1 MKLSRIK
8 IENFRSIKSLDFDCK
23 KQINCFIGMNGS
35 GKSTLLYAI
44 NILLSWFVA
53 RLKNPSSRGLAI
65 DDKDISHG
73 AKYCL
78 LEIELNDNT
87 TWTLYKQRSSNREKS
102 EYKTSLE
109 SLNEYVARLLKTYS
123 CENNQCELPTVAFYP
138 VNRSIVN
145 VPLRIVKKHAMS
157 GLDAYNKPSETTTD
171 FTSFFEWFRER
182 EDEENE
188 QYRHSGVLREDIQ
201 LKAVR
206 EAIRKVLPEYSNFRV
221 QRNPR
226 AFVME
231 KDGKKYSFEQLS
243 DGEKCYIA
251 LIADIAR
258 RLSMTHTTLENSLEG
273 SGIVLIDEVDL
284 HLHPVWQIELI
295 EKLRETFHNCQFFI
309 TTHSPL
315 VIADICKN
323 ENDAYLMVKNGVVDA
338 DPIDVFGGNVDEIL
352 TIAFNMGT
360 TRSQRVS
367 ERMNIIIEKL
377 NEGETDSV
385 EFTENMDW
393 LTENIDNNDPFF
405 AKVSIMLM
413 KNKAAHEKHKKNK

>member
-1 MKLSRIK
+1 MKISRIR
-8 IENFRSIKSLDFDCK
+8 IENYKAIKALDIDCR
-23 KQINCFIGMNGS
+23 KQINCFVGMNGS
-35 GKSTLLYAI
+35 GKTTLLNAI
-44 NILLSWFVA
+44 NILMSWFVA
-53 RLKNPSSRGLAI
+53 RLKSPTGRGLSI
-65 DDKDISHG
+65 DDKDISYG

-78 LEIELNDNT
+78 LEVELDNEIK
-87 TWTLYKQRSSNREKS
+87 WTLYKQRSSNREKL

-109 SLNEYVARLLKTYS
+109 QLNGYVANLLKTYS
-123 CENNQCELPTVAFYP
+123 LENNQCELPTFSFYP

-188 QYRHSGVLREDIQ
+188 QYRQLGYLKEDSQ

-206 EAIRKVLPEYSNFRV
+206 DAIGKVLPEYSNFRV

-226 AFVME
+226 AFVMD
-231 KDGKKYSFEQLS
+231 KNGQKCSFEQLS

-258 RLSMTHTTLENSLEG
+258 RLSMTHTSFENALEG
-273 SGIVLIDEVDL
+273 CGVVLIDEVDL
-284 HLHPVWQIELI
+284 HLHPIWQIELI
-295 EKLRETFHNCQFFI
+295 EKLRKTFPNCQFFI

-315 VIADICKN
+315 VITDICKN
-323 ENDAYLMVKNGVVDA
+323 ENDAYLMVKDGVVDA

-352 TIAFNMGT
+352 TVAFNMGT

-367 ERMNIIIEKL
+367 ERMEVIIKKL
-377 NEGETDSV
+377 NAGEIDSI
-385 EFTENMDW
+385 EFTENMEW
-393 LTENIDNNDPFF
+393 LKDNIDNNDPFF
-405 AKVSIMLM
+405 AKVGLMLM
-413 KNKAAHEKHKKNK
+413 KNKKEHEKSK